1 MLRKRRP
8 LQHRPKTL
16 DLKTFKAHIFRTE
29 SSSQAQLDFE
39 DQMQS
44 NLKFFTRQNSIANMA
59 SSLNCVY

>member
-16 DLKTFKAHIFRTE
+16 DIKTFKAHIFRTE

-39 DQMQS
+39 DQNAGPTSMES
-44 NLKFFTRQNSIANMA
+44 NLKFFH
-59 SSLNCVY
+59 

>member
-16 DLKTFKAHIFRTE
+16 DLKIFKAPSFPTE

-39 DQMQS
+39 DR
-44 NLKFFTRQNSIANMA
+44 NAGPY
-59 SSLNCVY
+59 LNAK